1 MKRSVLPALVA
12 SALALSACGGSA
24 DDGNGN
30 EGDGV
35 RVVASFYP
43 AQFLAERVG
52 GEHANIETLTSP
64 GGEAHDLEL
73 TAKQIGAVQSAD
85 VVVYLDGFQT
95 AVDEAVEQAGRDEGT
110 TVDLADGVELL
121 DAEASHDHGH
131 AHEESHD
138 HGHAHEES
146 HDHDHDHEGEESHG
160 DEVEESHDH
169 GHGDVDPHLW
179 LDPTNLKPAAQSLAD
194 ALSQADPDHADAY
207 AANAQALIDDLT
219 ALDAEFADGLATCER
234 RDFVTSHA
242 AFSYLAHAYDLHQL
256 PIAGIDPGSEPSTA
270 QLGQITEL
278 VQTEGITTIF
288 TETLASPALAETV
301 ARETGA
307 TTATLDPIEGL
318 TDETSDQD
326 YLSIMRANLAALQKA
341 NDCR

>member
-1 MKRSVLPALVA
+1 MKLSVLSALVV
-12 SALALSACGGSA
+12 SALALSACGSDSSE
-24 DDGNGN
+24 DDT
-30 EGDGV
+30 GDRV
-35 RVVASFYP
+35 QVVASFYP
-43 AQFLAERVG
+43 AQFIAERVG
-52 GEHANIETLTSP
+52 GDHVDIETLTAP

-73 TAKQIGAVQSAD
+73 TAQQIGAVQSAD

-95 AVDEAVEQAGRDEGT
+95 AVDEAVEQAERDAAT

-121 DAEASHDHGH
+121 DAEDAHDHAHEGEDTHDH
-131 AHEESHD
+131 AHEEEGAHSHD
-138 HGHAHEES
+138 EES
-146 HDHDHDHEGEESHG
+146 HDHDHGG
-160 DEVEESHDH
+160 I
-169 GHGDVDPHLW
+169 DPHLW
-179 LDPTNLKPAAQSLAD
+179 LDPTNLQPAARSLAD
-194 ALSQADPDHADAY
+194 ALSEADPDHADDY
-207 AANAQALIDDLT
+207 AANAQALVEDLT
-219 ALDAEFADGLATCER
+219 ALDEDFSTGLATCER

-242 AFSYLAHAYDLHQL
+242 AFAYLAHAYDLHQL
-256 PIAGIDPGSEPSTA
+256 PIAGIDPAAEPTTA
-270 QLGQITEL
+270 QLAEITEL
-278 VQTEGITTIF
+278 VQREGITTIF